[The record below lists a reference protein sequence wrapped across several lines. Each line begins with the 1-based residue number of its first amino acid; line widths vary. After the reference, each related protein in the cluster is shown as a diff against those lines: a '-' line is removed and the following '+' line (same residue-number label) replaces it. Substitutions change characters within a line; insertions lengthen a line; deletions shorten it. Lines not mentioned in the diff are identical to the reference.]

1 MKLENKKEL
10 ASRALGIGMGRI
22 VFNTNRL
29 SEIKEAITKQDIRDL
44 VADGAII
51 IREVKGRKTIVKSNS
66 RRRAGS
72 VRKKI
77 KSGKRAYI
85 TRTRKMRSLIRQ
97 LRSTGKVT
105 EEIYLL
111 IRKEI
116 RASLFRDTVH
126 LKERL
131 KELEAKK

>member
-10 ASRALGIGMGRI
+10 ASRALGIGKGRI
-22 VFNTNRL
+22 IFNVNRL
-29 SEIKEAITKQDIRDL
+29 SEVKEAITKQDIKDL
-44 VADGAII
+44 VADGAIM

-72 VRKKI
+72 VRKKV
-77 KSGKRAYI
+77 KPGKRQYI
-85 TRTRKMRSLIRQ
+85 QKTRRMRAFIKQ
-97 LRSTGKVT
+97 LRNTEKVS
-105 EEIYLL
+105 EEVYLL

-116 RASLFRDTVH
+116 RASMFRDIAH

-131 KELEAKK
+131 KELEAEA